1 MNPTPAGLTPVL
13 AAAWIVAAVA
23 VVAGGRPLIAW
34 LARAGAAQ
42 RVREDAV
49 ARKMTLD
56 PSAAALHAAKAGTPT
71 MGGLLIIAA
80 LVLAAL
86 LTGAAAGRLDRDLL
100 VGLAAVAVFA
110 GIGALDDV
118 LSLVRGRNLGLRARE
133 KFALQIPAALLLGV
147 YVLRQPHLGGTL
159 TIPGSGARWDLGWGY
174 PIFCLVLVVGMVN
187 AVNLTDGLDGLAAGT
202 VAIGAGALAVLAA
215 RTGAGP
221 AAVIAAAT
229 GGAALGFLWH
239 NAYPAG
245 IFMGDVGS
253 IGLGAALAAAGVLS
267 KREVAMLLVGGVA
280 VAEALS
286 VMLQVA
292 WFKTTGGRRLF
303 RMSPIHHHFE
313 LCGWT
318 ETQTVVR
325 FWLCGAL
332 LAAVGVG
339 LSP

>member
-1 MNPTPAGLTPVL
+1 MTPAARVITPAL
-13 AAAWIVAAVA
+13 AAVWIFAAL
-23 VVAGGRPLIAW
+23 VVIAAGRPLIGW
-34 LARAGAAQ
+34 LVRAGAAK
-42 RVREDAV
+42 RVREDAP
-49 ARKMTLD
+49 AR
-56 PSAAALHAAKAGTPT
+56 HAGKAGTPT

-80 LVLAAL
+80 LLLAAG
-86 LTGAAAGRLDRDLL
+86 LTGAASGLFSRTPPATDLG
-100 VGLAAVAVFA
+100 VGLALILFFAAV
-110 GIGALDDV
+110 GAIDDTRG
-118 LSLVRGRNLGLRARE
+118 LALGRNLGLRARE
-133 KFALQIPAALLLGV
+133 KFALQIPPALLLGI
-147 YVLRQPHLGGTL
+147 YVLTQPHLGGTVA
-159 TIPGSGARWDLGWGY
+159 IPGTAVRWALGWGY
-174 PIFCLVLVVGMVN
+174 PVFCLVLVVGMVN

-202 VAIGAGALAVLAA
+202 VAIAAGALAVLAA

-239 NAYPAG
+239 NCYPAG

-253 IGLGAALAAAGVLS
+253 LGLGAAVAVAGVLS
-267 KREVAMLLVGGVA
+267 KREILMLIVAGVA

-292 WFKTTGGRRLF
+292 WFKSTGGRRLF

-313 LCGWT
+313 LSGWT

-339 LSP
+339 LRP

>member
-1 MNPTPAGLTPVL
+1 
-13 AAAWIVAAVA
+13 
-23 VVAGGRPLIAW
+23 
-34 LARAGAAQ
+34 
-42 RVREDAV
+42 
-49 ARKMTLD
+49 
-56 PSAAALHAAKAGTPT
+56 
-71 MGGLLIIAA
+71 
-80 LVLAAL
+80 
-86 LTGAAAGRLDRDLL
+86 
-100 VGLAAVAVFA
+100 
-110 GIGALDDV
+110 
-118 LSLVRGRNLGLRARE
+118 
-133 KFALQIPAALLLGV
+133 V
-147 YVLRQPHLGGTL
+147 YVLRQPHLGGTVA
-159 TIPGSGARWDLGWGY
+159 IPGTAVRWDLGWGY
-174 PIFCLVLVVGMVN
+174 PIFCLLLVVGMVN

-202 VAIGAGALAVLAA
+202 VAIAAGALAALAVRA
-215 RTGAGP
+215 GAGP

-239 NAYPAG
+239 NAHPAAV
-245 IFMGDVGS
+245 FMGDVGS

-267 KREVAMLLVGGVA
+267 KQEILMLLVGGVA

-313 LCGWT
+313 LNGWT

-339 LSP
+339 LGP

>member
-1 MNPTPAGLTPVL
+1 MTPAL
-13 AAAWIVAAVA
+13 AAAWILACLL
-23 VVAGGRPLIAW
+23 VVVGGRPLIAR

-71 MGGLLIIAA
+71 MGGLLIIGALLAAA
-80 LVLAAL
+80 LAA
-86 LTGAAAGRLDRDLL
+86 GAWAGRLGPDLL

-110 GIGALDDV
+110 AIGALDDA

-147 YVLRQPHLGGTL
+147 YVLRQPHLGGAL
-159 TIPGSGARWDLGWGY
+159 AIPGTPVRWELGWGY
-174 PIFCLVLVVGMVN
+174 PVFCLLLVVGMVN

-202 VAIGAGALAVLAA
+202 VAIGAGALAVLAVRA
-215 RTGAGP
+215 GAGP

-245 IFMGDVGS
+245 VFMGDVGS
-253 IGLGAALAAAGVLS
+253 IGLGAALAVAGVLS
-267 KREVAMLLVGGVA
+267 KREVLMLIVGGVA

-292 WFKTTGGRRLF
+292 WFKSTGGRRLF
-303 RMSPIHHHFE
+303 RMSPLHHHFE

-325 FWLCGAL
+325 FWICGAL

-339 LSP
+339 LRP